1 MAPKPPISVRRP
13 QRPATEFSPRL
24 PVPISHSS
32 VPNVDLDGPEALA
45 FAMRGRIS
53 SPARIPEGEGGSDPE
68 LLPPFGPAPNS
79 QEPLPEQRIGPIVT
93 VRPDERPDHRRN
105 EAPIDEIPLISVKLP
120 PESGRRLAAVA
131 DRRGSKRT
139 IVAIEVLTEPL
150 RQLAAEHRAG
160 RFPELPRII
169 SGTVRSSIAFAL
181 PPDLAADL
189 EFVLRQRRAVRAQVV
204 TRLLVPAIEQIYAA
218 EIERATVFT
227 YLTSE
232 SVHISIR

>member
-1 MAPKPPISVRRP
+1 MAAKPPISVRRP
-13 QRPATEFSPRL
+13 ARPGTEFSPKP

-32 VPNVDLDGPEALA
+32 VPNVDPDGPEALA

-53 SPARIPEGEGGSDPE
+53 SPSQIPEGEGGSDPD
-68 LLPPFGPAPNS
+68 LPTTTLPPSGPSPKS
-79 QEPLPEQRIGPIVT
+79 QEPPSEPKLGSILT
-93 VRPDERPDHRRN
+93 ARPDERLDYRRS
-105 EAPIDEIPLISVKLP
+105 EAPADEIPLISVKLP
-120 PESGRRLAAVA
+120 PDSGRRLAAVA

-139 IVAIEVLTEPL
+139 IVAVEVLTEPL

-204 TRLLVPAIEQIYAA
+204 TRLLVPAIEQVYAA
-218 EIERATVFT
+218 EIEGGGG
-227 YLTSE
+227 
-232 SVHISIR
+232 VH